1 MKVFTMI
8 SWVAIVCNPVN
19 ALINARLSMSLKPH
33 DAPLQAIPV
42 QTVSLESLEN
52 HEDEGSYMAESIR
65 KWLDDEWIPQDVHIK
80 MAESAKKSYI
90 ACRESG
96 QDDVMDIL
104 MAISNDLES
113 NWQEYDADS
122 FVNAWDI
129 GNYASDYLINRSGN
143 EGCECSAKI
152 Y

>member
-8 SWVAIVCNPVN
+8 FCIAIVCNPVH
-19 ALINARLSMSLKPH
+19 ALINARLSTSVKSH
-33 DAPLQAIPV
+33 VAPLQEI
-42 QTVSLESLEN
+42 QTVSLESLED
-52 HEDEGSYMAESIR
+52 HEEEGMLMAESIT
-65 KWLDDEWIPQDVHIK
+65 KWLDDEWIPQEVHIQ

-104 MAISNDLES
+104 MAISNDLEAS
-113 NWQEYDADS
+113 WQDYDADS

-129 GNYASDYLINRSGN
+129 GNYASDYLIKRSGN
-143 EGCECSAKI
+143 EGCECSAAI